1 MCRWRCS
8 EFSATFRMIP
18 LKSLEKLGQASSRR
32 QTWTCQPSTRICQKY
47 SNPNYK
53 MITQGM
59 LKVRLLR
66 NTSGR
71 WLISELLSICAIT
84 MYCSI
89 QNKTYISTHTPPP
102 NKNRQNLPLLMLL
115 SPLSPSSSNAVELI
129 TSCAKFGRCRV
140 QNSYLVQD
148 TDDSDC
154 DFSCSLSEL
163 PEKCRDR

>member
-1 MCRWRCS
+1 
-8 EFSATFRMIP
+8 MIP
-18 LKSLEKLGQASSRR
+18 LKSLEKLGRHLQGDKPESVS
-32 QTWTCQPSTRICQKY
+32 QVHEYVKKY
-47 SNPNYK
+47 SNPSYK

-59 LKVRLLR
+59 LKVPLLG
-66 NTSGR
+66 NTSSR
-71 WLISELLSICAIT
+71 WLMFKLLSICAIT

-89 QNKTYISTHTPPP
+89 QNRTYFSTHTPTP
-102 NKNRQNLPLLMLL
+102 NKNRQNLHIIFIPLLMLLLSL
-115 SPLSPSSSNAVELI
+115 SPLSPSPSNAVELI
-129 TSCAKFGRCRV
+129 TSYAKFGRCRV